1 MMNHAFFLAFD
12 AYDNPMQLSKVGNWV
27 ITFLSPKDQESQIQ
41 LAITNVLPR
50 QISAHL
56 QPRRIV
62 IQQSTDALLWQI
74 LQIECFDSQT
84 NQELSFQPDD
94 DIGQAVI
101 QKIIQEFDKY
111 DVNIQ
116 LVEDQMV

>member
-1 MMNHAFFLAFD
+1 MGDYLF
-12 AYDNPMQLSKVGNWV
+12 K
-27 ITFLSPKDQESQIQ
+27 PKDQESQIQ
-41 LAITNVLPR
+41 LAITNLLPR

-56 QPRRIV
+56 QPRRIL

-74 LQIECFDSQT
+74 LQIECFDRPN

-116 LVEDQMV
+116 LVEDHMV

>member
-41 LAITNVLPR
+41 LAITNLLPR

-62 IQQSTDALLWQI
+62 IQQGTDALLWQI
-74 LQIECFDSQT
+74 LQIECFDSKK
-84 NQELSFQPDD
+84 NQKLSFQPDD
-94 DIGQAVI
+94 DIGLAVI
-101 QKIIQEFDKY
+101 QKLFKCLI
-111 DVNIQ
+111 NT
-116 LVEDQMV
+116 M

>member
-1 MMNHAFFLAFD
+1 MLMTIQCNSVKLAIGLL
-12 AYDNPMQLSKVGNWV
+12 P
-27 ITFLSPKDQESQIQ
+27 FLSPKDQESQIQ

-62 IQQSTDALLWQI
+62 IQQSTDAQLWQI

-84 NQELSFQPDD
+84 NQE
-94 DIGQAVI
+94 V
-101 QKIIQEFDKY
+101 EFSAR
-111 DVNIQ
+111 
-116 LVEDQMV
+116 

>member
-1 MMNHAFFLAFD
+1 M
-12 AYDNPMQLSKVGNWV
+12 
-27 ITFLSPKDQESQIQ
+27 T
-41 LAITNVLPR
+41 ITNLLPR

-84 NQELSFQPDD
+84 KQELSFEPDNKL
-94 DIGQAVI
+94 GTPSF
-101 QKIIQEFDKY
+101 KTIQEFDKY
-111 DVNIQ
+111 DVNI
-116 LVEDQMV
+116 LHVKDQAVKCDMF

>member
-1 MMNHAFFLAFD
+1 M
-12 AYDNPMQLSKVGNWV
+12 
-27 ITFLSPKDQESQIQ
+27 
-41 LAITNVLPR
+41 AITNLLPR

-74 LQIECFDSQT
+74 LQIECFDSQK

-94 DIGQAVI
+94 DVGLAVI
-101 QKIIQEFDKY
+101 QKIIQVFDKY

-116 LVEDQMV
+116 IVEDHMVKSDIFCT